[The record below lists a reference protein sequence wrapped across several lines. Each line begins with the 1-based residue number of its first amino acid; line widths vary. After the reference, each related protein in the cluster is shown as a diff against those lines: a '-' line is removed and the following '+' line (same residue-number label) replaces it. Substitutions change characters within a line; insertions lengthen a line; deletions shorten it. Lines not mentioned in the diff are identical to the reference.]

1 VNRVGGAALRRAD
14 LAVLVDALIGALS
27 DMSDDVGGWG
37 CGSGSG
43 WVVVA
48 VAVAGWQW

>member
-27 DMSDDVGGWG
+27 DMSDDVGG
-37 CGSGSG
+37 SGG
-43 WVVVA
+43 
-48 VAVAGWQW
+48 GWQLVWQWMGGSVWQR